1 MQQIRRSQMASD
13 AMSSGATPASS
24 CTIGS
29 LAWCQAMVSRNAW
42 NNTYENSS
50 ASPSV
55 GPGNE
60 TSAHMLWED
69 NGGMHHTATDP
80 KGFRELHTS
89 GLSHFMFFLQQC
101 ASYPYTE
108 PAAFLGA
115 AGESV
120 VHQTAQ
126 GGHHGRMVLPLEVT
140 TEEPVYVN
148 AKQYHGI
155 LRRRQLRAKAELE
168 NKVVKNRKPYLHESR
183 HLHAM
188 RRARDGGGRFVN
200 TKKSDSTSNTTP
212 CSSNSSEANKYSD
225 SHGSEASGM
234 QGADQYVQ
242 WGYEYQHFKVM
253 KDWAAVSVMA
263 AGFMNW
269 LLPFIFS
276 GNSFLANTS

>member
-1 MQQIRRSQMASD
+1 MASD

-69 NGGMHHTATDP
+69 NGGMHHTAPDP

-89 GLSHFMFFLQQC
+89 GENVARAMSPTTREHHYSMPATEHDLMGHSIC

-108 PAAFLGA
+108 PAAFLGTG
-115 AGESV
+115 GESV
-120 VHQTAQ
+120 VTQ
-126 GGHHGRMVLPLEVT
+126 GGNHGRMVLPLEVT

-253 KDWAAVSVMA
+253 KDWV
-263 AGFMNW
+263 
-269 LLPFIFS
+269 
-276 GNSFLANTS
+276 